1 MDTQTMPLIPLEAVE
16 EPDLH
21 TDTIPGMEWL

>member
-1 MDTQTMPLIPLEAVE
+1 MNTHTMPLIPLETVE

-21 TDTIPGMEWL
+21 TDTLPGMEWL